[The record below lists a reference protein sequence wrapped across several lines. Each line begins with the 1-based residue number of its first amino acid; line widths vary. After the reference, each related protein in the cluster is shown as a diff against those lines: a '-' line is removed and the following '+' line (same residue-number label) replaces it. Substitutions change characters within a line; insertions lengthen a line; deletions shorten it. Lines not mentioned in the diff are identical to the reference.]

1 MTAIERTAYPQFKDR
16 PTRKTLTELYT
27 PTPSEIQFARA
38 NTRNPSNFLSL
49 VVLLKSFQ
57 RLGYFPAPA
66 DIPPAIIGHLK
77 SCLNVGKR
85 IELTLSTTSLHRF
98 QRLIRTYLNVQ
109 PYGIDAQQ
117 VATTALANAA
127 LIKDHPAD
135 LVNIAIEELV
145 KSRYELPAFRTLD
158 ELAMTIRLRTHQ
170 QLFEQ
175 VCAQLSTADKAYL
188 DQLLRPQ
195 SEDAEMTLN
204 LLKAPPKKATLT
216 HLKELQA
223 KYESLMSFAYAQRI
237 LADLPPAKIKYFAAQ
252 ARVLDIAELA
262 KVNPSKRYT
271 FLVCLIYR
279 AQVKSRD
286 HLADMFIKR
295 MLGIHNRAKTRLV
308 ELREQHLATTE
319 SMLSIFGEVL
329 DASAQKPSPTALGK
343 QVQGI
348 LNAHGG
354 TEVLLGQCKQVS
366 PYNTKNH
373 LPLMWSFYVPYRKA
387 IFRMVRSLNVQST
400 SQDQS
405 LIEAL
410 HFLLENE
417 DRRSQHLPAELDLSF
432 ISAQWRQ
439 LVYAHDGEKEV
450 LVRRQLEVCLFSYLA
465 TELKTGDACV
475 PGSENYADF
484 RDQLLSWEECQ
495 PLLEQYCQ
503 ELEIPSTPAGFVKHL
518 KDQLTQFANEVDQI
532 CKDDPQITIN
542 PDNKPSLKRLTAAP
556 RSKSAVQ
563 LEKKILEKLPERS
576 VLDVLSNVQHW
587 VNWTRHFGPLSG
599 AEPKLSNPIE
609 RYLFTTFGYATNLGP
624 NETARHTRG
633 KMTAHMLSY
642 VHRRHFTTQKI
653 EAAIRDIINAYSS
666 LKLPRCWGTGKQAAA
681 DGSKFEIYDN
691 NLISEYHIRYGGY
704 GGIAYHHVS
713 DQYIALFTHFISCG
727 VWEAVYILDGLI
739 KNQSDIQ
746 PDTLHADTQGQCAPA
761 FALSYLLGIQLMPRI
776 RNWQGLSFF
785 RPSSDAVYE
794 YIDPLFDKNANWQ
807 LIQMHWQDLMRVIL
821 SIRAGKL
828 LPSTILR
835 RLNSNSKKNRLY
847 HAFEALGHVV
857 RTQFLLRY
865 ISDKGLRRQVSECT
879 NKVER
884 YHQFLDW
891 LFFGKEGVLTDNDPE
906 QQEKQLK
913 YLELVSSAVIL
924 QNAVDISIAIQK
936 LHKEGYEIKQEDLA
950 TMSPYLTRNLRRY
963 GDYVVDTNDIPQ
975 PLELAIS
982 LPITILEAI
991 TI

>member
-27 PTPSEIQFARA
+27 PTPSEIRFARA

-57 RLGYFPAPA
+57 RLGYFPAPS

-85 IELTLSTTSLHRF
+85 IELTPSTTSLNRF
-98 QRLIRTYLNVQ
+98 QQLIRTYLKVQ
-109 PYGIDAQQ
+109 PYGIEAQQ
-117 VATTALANAA
+117 VVTTALANAA

-145 KSRYELPAFRTLD
+145 KSRYELPAYRTLD

-188 DQLLRPQ
+188 DQILRPQ

-223 KYESLMSFAYAQRI
+223 KFESLMSFVYAQRI

-252 ARVLDIAELA
+252 AQALDIAELA
-262 KVNPSKRYT
+262 KVNPTKRYT

-286 HLADMFIKR
+286 HLADMFLKR
-295 MLGIHNRAKTRLV
+295 VLGIHNRAKTRLV

-319 SMLSIFGEVL
+319 SMLDILGEVL

-354 TEVLLGQCKQVS
+354 TQVLLDQCKQVS

-373 LPLMWSFYVPYRKA
+373 LPLLWSFYVPYRKA
-387 IFRMVRSLNVQST
+387 IFRMVRSLDVQST

-410 HFLLENE
+410 HFLLDHE
-417 DRRSQHLPAELDLSF
+417 DRRSQYLPADLDLSF

-439 LVYAHDGEKEV
+439 LVYIHDGEKEV

-465 TELKTGDACV
+465 TELKTGDVCV
-475 PGSENYADF
+475 PGSESYADF
-484 RDQLLSWEECQ
+484 RDQLLTWEECQ

-503 ELEIPSTPAGFVKHL
+503 ELGIPSTPSGFIKHL
-518 KDQLTQFANEVDQI
+518 KDQLTQLATEVDQI

-563 LEKKILEKLPERS
+563 LEKKI
-576 VLDVLSNVQHW
+576 
-587 VNWTRHFGPLSG
+587 
-599 AEPKLSNPIE
+599 
-609 RYLFTTFGYATNLGP
+609 
-624 NETARHTRG
+624 
-633 KMTAHMLSY
+633 
-642 VHRRHFTTQKI
+642 
-653 EAAIRDIINAYSS
+653 
-666 LKLPRCWGTGKQAAA
+666 
-681 DGSKFEIYDN
+681 GS
-691 NLISEYHIRYGGY
+691 
-704 GGIAYHHVS
+704 
-713 DQYIALFTHFISCG
+713 C
-727 VWEAVYILDGLI
+727 
-739 KNQSDIQ
+739 
-746 PDTLHADTQGQCAPA
+746 
-761 FALSYLLGIQLMPRI
+761 
-776 RNWQGLSFF
+776 
-785 RPSSDAVYE
+785 
-794 YIDPLFDKNANWQ
+794 
-807 LIQMHWQDLMRVIL
+807 
-821 SIRAGKL
+821 KL
-828 LPSTILR
+828 LVMPW
-835 RLNSNSKKNRLY
+835 K
-847 HAFEALGHVV
+847 
-857 RTQFLLRY
+857 
-865 ISDKGLRRQVSECT
+865 
-879 NKVER
+879 
-884 YHQFLDW
+884 
-891 LFFGKEGVLTDNDPE
+891 
-906 QQEKQLK
+906 
-913 YLELVSSAVIL
+913 
-924 QNAVDISIAIQK
+924 
-936 LHKEGYEIKQEDLA
+936 
-950 TMSPYLTRNLRRY
+950 
-963 GDYVVDTNDIPQ
+963 
-975 PLELAIS
+975 
-982 LPITILEAI
+982 ITL
-991 TI
+991 